1 MNYLIH
7 GALGNGEGG
16 PICRLELEP
25 LDGIILVSGRTASRL
40 DLITC
45 ITCHGKLNSFLL
57 RLYAARTVKE
67 GEL

>member
-1 MNYLIH
+1 MICH
-7 GALGNGEGG
+7 GALGNGEDG

-45 ITCHGKLNSFLL
+45 ITCHGKLSSFLL
-57 RLYAARTVKE
+57 RLYAAGYE
-67 GEL
+67 